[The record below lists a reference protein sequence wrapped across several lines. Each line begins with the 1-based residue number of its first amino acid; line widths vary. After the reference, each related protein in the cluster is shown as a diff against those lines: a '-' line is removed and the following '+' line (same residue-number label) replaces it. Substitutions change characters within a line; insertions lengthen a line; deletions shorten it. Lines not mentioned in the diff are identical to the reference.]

1 MSPVYSPPPSVR
13 VPSYWPP
20 KGDHSNK
27 HTYISRVKGQSKHVY
42 AVKHPKEAL
51 CRGYPA
57 RHGGRFRGRLSADES
72 EIIGSFLSLNEYIG
86 GNGTVYKAWRKEDGI
101 TPTQK
106 KYNLA
111 VTVAMGRFMDNVVDN
126 E

>member
-13 VPSYWPP
+13 VPSIPL
-20 KGDHSNK
+20 KIR
-27 HTYISRVKGQSKHVY
+27 ISSKHVY

-57 RHGGRFRGRLSADES
+57 RHGGRFRGRLSADETM
-72 EIIGSFLSLNEYIG
+72 GSFLSLKEYIG

-106 KYNLA
+106 RYNLA
-111 VTVAMGRFMDNVVDN
+111 VTVAMGIFLDNVVDN